1 MDRLI
6 ELAPIV
12 LGSIGLV
19 SLVAATIVRIVSK
32 AKRQSKVYVVLTIV
46 GFFSL
51 FLAAGIAVWSIFA
64 SF

>member
-12 LGSIGLV
+12 LGGIGLV

-32 AKRQSKVYVVLTIV
+32 AKRQSKVYVALTIV